1 MFALIRFAFSLVIF
15 AIVVWFAV
23 TVPLGSR
30 TLWGHLRA
38 IGGTQEAHEFAEGT
52 KSEARKVADKLLGHD
67 AGTPPPTQ
75 HSTKSAA
82 PLDDVDEKDRAGL
95 DKITKKPS
103 KKK

>member
-23 TVPLGSR
+23 TVPLGNK

-52 KSEARKVADKLLGHD
+52 KAEGKKVVDKLLGHD
-67 AGTPPPTQ
+67 AGTPPP
-75 HSTKSAA
+75 HGKSSA
-82 PLDDVDEKDRAGL
+82 PQDDVSDADRAAL
-95 DKITKKPS
+95 DKLTKKP